1 MTRPRIALAL
11 GSAAGVSTLFA
22 ANVAVAQRSTD
33 IDEVVVTAKQANRTE
48 VSRSGSV
55 GVLGDK
61 PAEDV
66 AFSIKSY
73 NAALILNQ
81 QPQTLGQV
89 LENDPSIRTTYGFGN
104 AAEQFVVRG
113 FTLFGDDVAFGG
125 LYGITP
131 RQLLAPELY
140 DQVQVLNGASAF
152 LNGAA
157 PGGSGIGGSVNL
169 MPKRA
174 GDDAVTRVTG
184 SVTAS
189 EHVGAS
195 FDVGRRFDD
204 GTFGLRI
211 NGAIRDG
218 DVATDNE
225 DRSAHVLGAAL
236 DWRLER
242 SRWALDVAY
251 QQMEVQQLRPKVTI
265 GTATIPEVP
274 DADANYGQP
283 WTYTTLKDV
292 FAKFGGEID
301 IADNGLF
308 YVSVGARD
316 GSEDGIYGGITV
328 ANATT
333 GDAAGSALFVP
344 RTDNNEAAQSGV
356 RFVLD
361 GQRVSNELNAGVSAV
376 QQVNRNA
383 YDFLVGFATN
393 LYDATP
399 VPQPPSAFAGG
410 NLAEPFP
417 ISRTELRSVFVSDTI
432 GTLDDRLLLTLGA
445 RNQTIRVKSYAYF
458 GGAQTSDYDESAT
471 TPVVGVVYK
480 PAGSDLSLFFNR
492 IEGLAQGP
500 TAPVDPIL
508 VNPGQVF
515 PPNESTQ
522 YEVGGKFALG
532 ELRASLAL
540 YQTEQPSAFATPVDP
555 ANPTG
560 PQIYGLNGEQQNR
573 GIEFSIDGEP
583 VAGLRIIAG
592 LSLNEAELRRTAGGT
607 SDGNTAVGVPDYL
620 LNANVEW
627 DLPALAAVTLTGRV
641 VRTGEQYVNA
651 ANTLKIPEWTR
662 LDLGARHVS
671 TVGGNPMTL
680 RFGIDNVTD
689 ERYWA
694 SAFDAFSAALLQG
707 TPRTAKASVSISF

>member
-1 MTRPRIALAL
+1 MTRSRIALAL
-11 GSAAGVSTLFA
+11 GSAAGVSTLLA
-22 ANVAVAQRSTD
+22 ANAAVAQSTVV
-33 IDEVVVTAKQANRTE
+33 DEVVVTAKQANRTE

-61 PAEDV
+61 AAEDV

-104 AAEQFVVRG
+104 AAEQFVIRG

-174 GDDAVTRVTG
+174 GDDPVTRVTG
-184 SVTAS
+184 SLTAS
-189 EHVGAS
+189 QHVGVS
-195 FDVGRRFDD
+195 FDVGRRSDD

-211 NGAIRDG
+211 NGALREG
-218 DVATDNE
+218 DVATEDE
-225 DRSAHVLGAAL
+225 DRSAQVLGAAL
-236 DWRLER
+236 DWRLDR

-251 QQMEVQQLRPKVTI
+251 QQMEVEQLRPKVTI
-265 GTATIPEVP
+265 GTTTIPEVP
-274 DADANYGQP
+274 EADANYGQP
-283 WTYTTLKDV
+283 WTYTTLRDV

-301 IADNGLF
+301 IGDNGVF
-308 YVSVGARD
+308 YLSVGARD
-316 GSEDGIYGGITV
+316 GSEDGIYGGISV

-333 GDAAGSALFVP
+333 GDSSGSALYVP
-344 RTDNNEAAQSGV
+344 RTDNNEAGQAGV
-356 RFVLD
+356 RFRLE
-361 GQRVSNELNAGVSAV
+361 GQRLSHELNTGFSVT

-383 YDFLVGFATN
+383 YDFLMGFATN

-410 NLAEPFP
+410 NLNDPFP
-417 ISRTELRSVFVSDTI
+417 IGRTQLRSVFFSDTI
-432 GTLDDRLLLTLGA
+432 GALDERLLVTLGA
-445 RNQTIRVKSYAYF
+445 RSQTIRVKSYSYF

-480 PAGSDLSLFFNR
+480 PADSGLSLFVNR
-492 IEGLAQGP
+492 IEGLVQGP
-500 TAPVDPIL
+500 TAPVDPLL

-515 PPNESTQ
+515 PPSESTQ
-522 YEVGGKFALG
+522 YEIGGKFPIG

-540 YQTEQPSAFATPVDP
+540 YRTEQPSAFATPVNP
-555 ANPTG
+555 ANPSG
-560 PQIYGLNGEQQNR
+560 PQVFALNGEQQNR
-573 GIEFSIDGEP
+573 GVEFSLDGELAP
-583 VAGLRIIAG
+583 GLRIIAG
-592 LSLNEAELRRTAGGT
+592 LSLNDAELQRTAGGT
-607 SDGNTAVGVPDYL
+607 SNGNSAVGVPDYL

-627 DLPALAAVTLTGRV
+627 DLPALAAVTLTGRI
-641 VRTGEQYVNA
+641 VRTGEQYVNVT
-651 ANTLKIPEWTR
+651 NTLKISDWTR

-671 TVGGNPMTL
+671 TIGGNPMTL

-707 TPRTAKASVSISF
+707 TPRTAKFSVSFAL